1 MQLQKAQRNKAKIK
15 IGLQG
20 ASGSGKTMSALLL
33 GYGLCNSWEK
43 IAVIDS
49 ENNSAHLYSHL
60 GGYNVIGISAP
71 FNPEKY
77 IEALALAV
85 KAGMEVVIIDSI
97 SHEWEGVGGIIDLHG
112 SMAGN
117 SFTNWNKITPR
128 HNAFV
133 NAILQSP
140 VHVLATIRTKQDYVL
155 VEKNGKQVP
164 EKVGLKGITRD
175 GMDYELTIVFDLDI
189 KHNATVSKDR
199 TGIFSNEAEFKI
211 TTEVGRKILD
221 WCNTGESLDMP
232 SKRNIQAEELSL
244 QEKISSTKTVE
255 ELLSLYKIQSP
266 AIQKQ
271 FSAIFTKRRTELT
284 VTASNES
291 FHISSH
297 LNKLNHGNGT
307 INKQ

>member
-1 MQLQKAQRNKAKIK
+1 MQLQKAQRNRAKIK

-128 HNAFV
+128 HNSFV

-199 TGIFSNEAEFKI
+199 TGIFANEAEFKI
-211 TTEVGRKILD
+211 SADIGRKILE

-232 SKRNIQAEELSL
+232 SKGNIQEAELSL
-244 QEKISSTKTVE
+244 QEKIAATKTVE
-255 ELLSLYKIQSP
+255 ELLSLYKAQSP

-284 VTASNES
+284 VVAPNEAK
-291 FHISSH
+291 HISH
-297 LNKLNHGNGT
+297 YLKPNANGNIGNT
-307 INKQ
+307 TH